1 MGAGGFFGAILILAG
16 VLIAAL
22 CGLCTLLDRRR
33 RDLALVWVGWLR
45 ARRAS
50 GGPQNYGG
58 GAMIPLALLLGGV
71 PTVFGLLMIWAG
83 IVQAD
88 PLQLPAAGQGALPPP
103 VKPETFE

>member
-22 CGLCTLLDRRR
+22 CGLCTLL
-33 RDLALVWVGWLR
+33 VVGVSVS
-45 ARRAS
+45 APDS

-71 PTVFGLLMIWAG
+71 PTVVGCLMIWAG
-83 IVQAD
+83 IA
-88 PLQLPAAGQGALPPP
+88 LIRSSRKPAPPP